1 MKDYERWP
9 GRAEWKKIGAVIDL
23 AAVAVVFAM
32 GFVFIVGTPL
42 AAAVLIHRVLM

>member
-1 MKDYERWP
+1 MKDYESWH

-23 AAVAVVFAM
+23 AAISVVFAM